1 MSLLINASMC
11 VCLFLYSLVS
21 VCLPHLLLQY
31 AVKDEDEHALQ
42 RVEDGEKV
50 GHDDGALVDVHQPK
64 SPSQAQ
70 QTQQGYG
77 PDHPRPRRRGEI
89 IEREKCCMSLSVKVS
104 LNVLHS

>member
-1 MSLLINASMC
+1 MC
-11 VCLFLYSLVS
+11 VCELYQLHLPVTLS

-50 GHDDGALVDVHQPK
+50 GHDDGALVDVHQAE
-64 SPSQAQ
+64 SPGQAQ

-77 PDHPRPRRRGEI
+77 PDHP
-89 IEREKCCMSLSVKVS
+89 
-104 LNVLHS
+104 